1 MWAMLLQP
9 AMAGRFISPGEFNM
23 RHAGWVVPPMVLLMS
38 LAHAADESAAP
49 EKHHMRADT
58 NGDGRISLQ
67 EFRASEF
74 KPSEKVFNRID
85 SNQDGFI
92 DPAEKASA
100 KDRLRARIR
109 AKDGEISAPP
119 AP

>member
-1 MWAMLLQP
+1 MQHGYW
-9 AMAGRFISPGEFNM
+9 I
-23 RHAGWVVPPMVLLMS
+23 VPPMVLLMT
-38 LAHAADESAAP
+38 LAHAADDGATP

-74 KPSEKVFNRID
+74 KPSEKIFKRID

>member
-1 MWAMLLQP
+1 MEQAYW
-9 AMAGRFISPGEFNM
+9 I
-23 RHAGWVVPPMVLLMS
+23 VPPMVLLMG
-38 LAHAADESAAP
+38 LAQAAEEGTAP
-49 EKHHMRADT
+49 ARHHMRADT

-67 EFRASEF
+67 ESRASEF

-85 SNQDGFI
+85 SNKDGFI
-92 DPAEKASA
+92 DPDEKASA

-109 AKDGEISAPP
+109 EKGGEITAPP

>member
-1 MWAMLLQP
+1 MQHGYW
-9 AMAGRFISPGEFNM
+9 I
-23 RHAGWVVPPMVLLMS
+23 VPPMVLLIGM
-38 LAHAADESAAP
+38 AHAAEDGSSA
-49 EKHHMRADT
+49 ERHHMRADT

-74 KPSEKVFNRID
+74 KPSEKIFKRMD
-85 SNQDGFI
+85 SNKDGFI
-92 DPAEKASA
+92 DPDEKASA

-109 AKDGEISAPP
+109 AKEGEISAPP

>member
-1 MWAMLLQP
+1 
-9 AMAGRFISPGEFNM
+9 
-23 RHAGWVVPPMVLLMS
+23 MVLLMG
-38 LAHAADESAAP
+38 LAHATEEGASH
-49 EKHHMRADT
+49 KQHHMRADT

-74 KPSEKVFNRID
+74 KPSEKVFKRID

-100 KDRLRARIR
+100 KDKFRARIR
-109 AKDGEISAPP
+109 AKEGEITAPP